1 MEPRRGVRSLDA
13 VALLLGFAGVLGFSF
28 TLPATRAAVD
38 GLDPAFVGIGRTV
51 AAAALA
57 AAILLARR
65 EPLPAPRQLRRLG
78 LVALGVVFGFPLLS
92 ALALHRL
99 PSSHAAVT
107 IGILPAA
114 TAVAAVIRGGER
126 PSRAFWLA
134 SGAGLVAVL
143 AFAASKGAGVPRG
156 GDLLLLGSVA
166 LAALGYTEG
175 ATLAGEMGGWRVI
188 SWALVLSLPLT
199 LPISIVAGSGGGVA
213 HADAGDWL
221 CFGYVAVVSQYL
233 AFFPWYAGLARGGT
247 AKIGQVQ
254 LSQPLLTLVWSA
266 ALLGEEVGTTT
277 VLAALFV
284 LLSVAATQRAR
295 VDRRRQPPLLASSP

>member
-1 MEPRRGVRSLDA
+1 M
-13 VALLLGFAGVLGFSF
+13 ALLLGFLGVLGFSF

-51 AAAALA
+51 VAAALA
-57 AAILLARR
+57 GAILLARR
-65 EPLPAPRQLRRLG
+65 EPLPRPEHVRRLA
-78 LVALGVVFGFPLLS
+78 LVAIGVVFGFPLLS
-92 ALALHRL
+92 ALALHHL

-114 TAVAAVIRGGER
+114 TAVAAAIRGGER

-134 SGAGLVAVL
+134 SAAGLVAVL
-143 AFAASKGAGVPRG
+143 AFAASKGAGLPRG
-156 GDLLLLGSVA
+156 GDLLLLASVA

-175 ATLAGEMGGWRVI
+175 ATLAREMGGWRVI

-199 LPISIVAGSGGGVA
+199 LPASLVAAGAGGVS

-221 CFGYVAVVSQYL
+221 CFAYVALVSQYL

-254 LSQPLLTLVWSA
+254 LAQPLLTLVWSA
-266 ALLGEEVGTTT
+266 ALLGETVGATTI
-277 VLAALFV
+277 LAALVV
-284 LLSVAATQRAR
+284 LLSVAATQRAQVER
-295 VDRRRQPPLLASSP
+295 TRQPPLLASGP

>member
-1 MEPRRGVRSLDA
+1 M
-13 VALLLGFAGVLGFSF
+13 ALLLGFAGVLGFSF

-51 AAAALA
+51 AAAAIA
-57 AAILLARR
+57 AVILLARR
-65 EPLPAPRQLRRLG
+65 EQLPPWDQLRRLG
-78 LVALGVVFGFPLLS
+78 LVAIGVVFGFPLLS
-92 ALALHRL
+92 ALALHHL

-107 IGILPAA
+107 VGILPAA

-134 SGAGLVAVL
+134 SAAGLVAVL

-156 GDLLLLGSVA
+156 GDLLLLASVA
-166 LAALGYTEG
+166 LAALGYAEG
-175 ATLAGEMGGWRVI
+175 ASLAREIGGWRVI

-199 LPISIVAGSGGGVA
+199 VPITLVAASGGVS
-213 HADAGDWL
+213 HADSGDWL
-221 CFGYVAVVSQYL
+221 CFAYVALFSQYL

-254 LSQPLLTLVWSA
+254 LAQPLLTLIWSA
-266 ALLGEEVGTTT
+266 ALLDEQIGATT
-277 VLAALFV
+277 VLAAAVV
-284 LLSVAATQRAR
+284 LLSVAATQRTQVER
-295 VDRRRQPPLLASSP
+295 GRQGPLLASSP

>member
-1 MEPRRGVRSLDA
+1 M
-13 VALLLGFAGVLGFSF
+13 ALLLGFTGVLGFSF

-51 AAAALA
+51 AAAAIA
-57 AAILLARR
+57 AVILLARR
-65 EPLPAPRQLRRLG
+65 ERLPPRDQLRRLG
-78 LVALGVVFGFPLLS
+78 LVAIGVVFGFPLLS
-92 ALALHRL
+92 ALALHHL

-107 IGILPAA
+107 VGILPAA

-134 SGAGLVAVL
+134 SAAGLVAVL

-156 GDLLLLGSVA
+156 GDLLLLASVA
-166 LAALGYTEG
+166 LAALGYAEG
-175 ATLAGEMGGWRVI
+175 ASLAREIGGWRVI

-199 LPISIVAGSGGGVA
+199 VPITLVAASGGVS
-213 HADAGDWL
+213 HADTGDWL
-221 CFGYVAVVSQYL
+221 CFAYVALFSQYL

-254 LSQPLLTLVWSA
+254 LAQPLLTLIWSA
-266 ALLGEEVGTTT
+266 ALLGEHIGATT
-277 VLAALFV
+277 VLAATVV
-284 LLSVAATQRAR
+284 LLSVAATQRAQVER
-295 VDRRRQPPLLASSP
+295 GRQGPLLASSP

>member
-1 MEPRRGVRSLDA
+1 
-13 VALLLGFAGVLGFSF
+13 
-28 TLPATRAAVD
+28 
-38 GLDPAFVGIGRTV
+38 VGIGRTV

-65 EPLPAPRQLRRLG
+65 EPLPRPDQLRRLG

-92 ALALHRL
+92 ALALHHL

-114 TAVAAVIRGGER
+114 TAVAAVVRGGER

-134 SGAGLVAVL
+134 SLAGLVAVL
-143 AFAASKGAGVPRG
+143 AFAASKGAGLPRG
-156 GDLLLLGSVA
+156 GDLLLLASVA
-166 LAALGYTEG
+166 LAALGYAEG
-175 ATLAGEMGGWRVI
+175 AALAQEIGGWRVI

-199 LPISIVAGSGGGVA
+199 LPASLVAASGGGVSQ
-213 HADAGDWL
+213 ADSGDWF
-221 CFGYVAVVSQYL
+221 CFAYVALVSQYL

-266 ALLGEEVGTTT
+266 ALLGETIGATT
-277 VLAALFV
+277 VVAALVV

-295 VDRRRQPPLLASSP
+295 VERGRRPPLLASRG

>member
-1 MEPRRGVRSLDA
+1 M
-13 VALLLGFAGVLGFSF
+13 ALLLGFAGVLGFSF

-57 AAILLARR
+57 AAILLIRR
-65 EPLPAPRQLRRLG
+65 EPLPSPDQRGRLG
-78 LVALGVVFGFPLLS
+78 LVAVGVVFGFPLLS
-92 ALALHRL
+92 ALALHHL

-126 PSRAFWLA
+126 PSRGFWLA

-156 GDLLLLGSVA
+156 GDLLLLASVA
-166 LAALGYTEG
+166 LAALGYAEG
-175 ATLAGEMGGWRVI
+175 ASLAREIGGWRVI

-199 LPISIVAGSGGGVA
+199 VPITLVAASGGVS

-221 CFGYVAVVSQYL
+221 CFAYVALFSQYL

-254 LSQPLLTLVWSA
+254 LAQPVLTLIWSA
-266 ALLGEEVGTTT
+266 ALLDEHIGATTM
-277 VLAALFV
+277 LAAAVV

-295 VDRRRQPPLLASSP
+295 VERGRQGPLLASSP

>member
-1 MEPRRGVRSLDA
+1 M
-13 VALLLGFAGVLGFSF
+13 ALLLGFLGVLGFSF

-38 GLDPAFVGIGRTV
+38 GLDPAFVGVGRTV
-51 AAAALA
+51 AAGALA
-57 AAILLARR
+57 AAILLVRR
-65 EPLPAPRQLRRLG
+65 ERLPSAPQLRRLG

-92 ALALHRL
+92 ALALHHL

-126 PSRAFWLA
+126 PSRSFWLA

-156 GDLLLLGSVA
+156 GDLLLLASVA
-166 LAALGYTEG
+166 LAALGYAEG
-175 ATLAGEMGGWRVI
+175 ATLAQEMGGWRVI

-199 LPISIVAGSGGGVA
+199 LPASLVAMSGGVA
-213 HADAGDWL
+213 TADTGDWL
-221 CFGYVAVVSQYL
+221 CFAYVAVVSQYL

-266 ALLGEEVGTTT
+266 ALLGETIGATTI
-277 VLAALFV
+277 AAAVVV

-295 VDRRRQPPLLASSP
+295 VERQRQVPLLASRG

>member
-1 MEPRRGVRSLDA
+1 MP
-13 VALLLGFAGVLGFSF
+13 LLLGFLGVLGFSF

-57 AAILLARR
+57 GAVLLVRR
-65 EPLPAPRQLRRLG
+65 EPPPSREQLPRLG

-92 ALALHRL
+92 ALALGQL
-99 PSSHAAVT
+99 PSAHAAVT
-107 IGILPAA
+107 VGLLPAA
-114 TAVAAVIRGGER
+114 TTIAAVIRGGER

-134 SGAGLVAVL
+134 TGAGLVAVL
-143 AFAASKGAGVPRG
+143 AFAAAQGAGLPRG
-156 GDLLLLGSVA
+156 GDLLLLAAVA

-188 SWALVLSLPLT
+188 SWALVLSLPLS
-199 LPISIVAGSGGGVA
+199 LPASLAAASGGVSG
-213 HADAGDWL
+213 ADAGDWL
-221 CFGYVAVVSQYL
+221 CFAYVALVSQYL

-254 LSQPLLTLVWSA
+254 LAQPLMTLVWSA
-266 ALLGEEVGTTT
+266 ALLGEHVGPVTVAAAIA
-277 VLAALFV
+277 VLA
-284 LLSVAATQRAR
+284 SVAATQRAGVER
-295 VDRRRQPPLLASSP
+295 ERRPPLLASRG

>member
-1 MEPRRGVRSLDA
+1 M
-13 VALLLGFAGVLGFSF
+13 ALLLGFAGVLGFSF

-51 AAAALA
+51 AAAAIA
-57 AAILLARR
+57 AVILLARR
-65 EPLPAPRQLRRLG
+65 ERLPPRDQLRRLG
-78 LVALGVVFGFPLLS
+78 LVAIGVVFGFPLLS
-92 ALALHRL
+92 ALALHHL

-107 IGILPAA
+107 VGILPAA

-134 SGAGLVAVL
+134 SAAGLVAVL

-156 GDLLLLGSVA
+156 GDLLLLASVA
-166 LAALGYTEG
+166 LAALGYAEG
-175 ATLAGEMGGWRVI
+175 ASLAREIGGWRVI

-199 LPISIVAGSGGGVA
+199 VPITLVAASGGVS
-213 HADAGDWL
+213 HADSGDWL
-221 CFGYVAVVSQYL
+221 CFAYVALFSQYL

-254 LSQPLLTLVWSA
+254 LAQPLLTLIWSA
-266 ALLGEEVGTTT
+266 ALLDEQIGATT
-277 VLAALFV
+277 VLAAAVV
-284 LLSVAATQRAR
+284 LLSVAATQRTQVER
-295 VDRRRQPPLLASSP
+295 GRQGPLLASSP

>member
-1 MEPRRGVRSLDA
+1 
-13 VALLLGFAGVLGFSF
+13 
-28 TLPATRAAVD
+28 
-38 GLDPAFVGIGRTV
+38 V

-57 AAILLARR
+57 AAILLIRR
-65 EPLPAPRQLRRLG
+65 EPLPSPDQRRRLA

-92 ALALHRL
+92 ALALHHL

-156 GDLLLLGSVA
+156 GDLLLLASVA
-166 LAALGYTEG
+166 LAALGYAEG
-175 ATLAGEMGGWRVI
+175 ASLAREMGGWRVI

-199 LPISIVAGSGGGVA
+199 LPITLVAASGGVS

-221 CFGYVAVVSQYL
+221 CFAYVALFSQYL

-254 LSQPLLTLVWSA
+254 LAQPVLTLIWSA
-266 ALLGEEVGTTT
+266 ALLDERIGATTM
-277 VLAALFV
+277 LAAAVV

-295 VDRRRQPPLLASSP
+295 VERGRQEPLLASSP

>member
-1 MEPRRGVRSLDA
+1 M
-13 VALLLGFAGVLGFSF
+13 ALLLGFAGVLGFSF

-51 AAAALA
+51 AAAAIA
-57 AAILLARR
+57 AVILLARR
-65 EPLPAPRQLRRLG
+65 ERLPPRDQLRRLG
-78 LVALGVVFGFPLLS
+78 LVAIGVVFGFPLLS
-92 ALALHRL
+92 ALALHHL

-107 IGILPAA
+107 VGILPAA

-134 SGAGLVAVL
+134 SAAGLVAVL

-156 GDLLLLGSVA
+156 GDLLLLAAVA
-166 LAALGYTEG
+166 LAALGYAEG
-175 ATLAGEMGGWRVI
+175 ASLAREIGGWRVI

-199 LPISIVAGSGGGVA
+199 VPITLVAASGGVS
-213 HADAGDWL
+213 HADSGDWL
-221 CFGYVAVVSQYL
+221 CFAYVALFSQYL

-254 LSQPLLTLVWSA
+254 LAQPLLTLIWSA
-266 ALLGEEVGTTT
+266 ALLDEQIGATT
-277 VLAALFV
+277 VLAAAVV
-284 LLSVAATQRAR
+284 LLSVAATQRTQVER
-295 VDRRRQPPLLASSP
+295 GRQGPLLASSP